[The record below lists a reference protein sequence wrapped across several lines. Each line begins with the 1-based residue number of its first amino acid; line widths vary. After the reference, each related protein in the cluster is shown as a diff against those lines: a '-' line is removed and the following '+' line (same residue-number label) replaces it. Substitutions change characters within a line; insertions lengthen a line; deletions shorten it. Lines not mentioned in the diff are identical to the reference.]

1 VGYIYRVDAALDL
14 KNETLCR
21 SLAETIAWCGAQR
34 ITASVEETGDVK
46 HRRIL
51 GHQAAELMNRA
62 FLDRNRFWNRI
73 LRRNYTDTRLWRQG
87 EELHRQADL
96 SSIAPLEG
104 QLRSP
109 SLRPNMSLAE
119 VRTAT
124 GRDELV
130 LSVVARRSEL
140 VGVQERS
147 ADASVGKLLLYA
159 PAENLADGAARYAS
173 KGFFDV
179 DNVPPWDTWVSFSRG
194 ILLSWVP
201 PQLVPLAQSGIDVNP
216 ECCIQWIE

>member
-1 VGYIYRVDAALDL
+1 MDAALDL

-109 SLRPNMSLAE
+109 SLVE
-119 VRTAT
+119 YVT
-124 GRDELV
+124 
-130 LSVVARRSEL
+130 
-140 VGVQERS
+140 
-147 ADASVGKLLLYA
+147 
-159 PAENLADGAARYAS
+159 
-173 KGFFDV
+173 
-179 DNVPPWDTWVSFSRG
+179 
-194 ILLSWVP
+194 
-201 PQLVPLAQSGIDVNP
+201 
-216 ECCIQWIE
+216 C